1 MQSRKNAKAED
12 VEMIFKDYYKILGL
26 ETNKVTIDQIKVAYR
41 DQAKKYHPDVNQ
53 TSGISEERFKD
64 INEAYKIL
72 SNPVTKR
79 KYDRSW
85 NSKVKKKKTKKK
97 QKVESTGSF
106 WKDFLGILLGD
117 NLVRKE
123 KKEKAKQAKVKVKG
137 ENIETDI
144 EVSIEEA
151 YYGANKKISLRAV
164 DGKMKQIDVK
174 IPAGILENEKIRL
187 IGLGKNG
194 KNGGKNGDLLIKVKM
209 NKKSGLKLVGY
220 DLSTSLKITP
230 WEAALGTKVT
240 MNILG
245 EDVNILVP
253 PCTSSG
259 EAICVEQMGYKDG
272 KGKRGNLYIEI
283 CIVLPKRMKTEE
295 KKLYEALQKIDSYH
309 PRDSIQET
317 N

>member
-1 MQSRKNAKAED
+1 
-12 VEMIFKDYYKILGL
+12 MIFKDYYKILGL

-53 TSGISEERFKD
+53 TSGMSEERFKD

-72 SNPVTKR
+72 SNPATKR

-85 NSKVKKKKTKKK
+85 NSKIKKKKAKKK
-97 QKVESTGSF
+97 QKVETTGSF

-117 NLVRKE
+117 NLVQKE
-123 KKEKAKQAKVKVKG
+123 KKQKAKQAKVKVKG

-144 EVSIEEA
+144 EISIEEA

-194 KNGGKNGDLLIKVKM
+194 QNGGKNGDLLIKVKM
-209 NKKSGLKLVGY
+209 DQKSGLKLIGY

-230 WEAALGTKVT
+230 WEAALGTKVQ
-240 MNILG
+240 MNLLG
-245 EDVNILVP
+245 EDVNIIVP
-253 PCTSSG
+253 PCTSSE
-259 EAICVEQMGYKDG
+259 EAICVEEMGYKDG

-283 CIVLPKRMKTEE
+283 CIVLPKRMKKEE
-295 KKLYEALQKIDSYH
+295 KKLYEALQKMDTYH
-309 PRDSIQET
+309 PRDAILEI

>member
-1 MQSRKNAKAED
+1 
-12 VEMIFKDYYKILGL
+12 MIFKDYYKILGL

-53 TSGISEERFKD
+53 TSGMSEERFKD

-72 SNPVTKR
+72 SNPATKR

-85 NSKVKKKKTKKK
+85 NSKIKKKKAKKK
-97 QKVESTGSF
+97 QKVETTGSF

-117 NLVRKE
+117 NLVQKE
-123 KKEKAKQAKVKVKG
+123 KKQKAKQAKVKVKG

-144 EVSIEEA
+144 EISIEEA

-174 IPAGILENEKIRL
+174 IPAGILENEKIRF

-194 KNGGKNGDLLIKVKM
+194 QNGGKNGDLLIKVKM
-209 NKKSGLKLVGY
+209 DQKSGLKLIGY

-230 WEAALGTKVT
+230 WEAALGTKVQ
-240 MNILG
+240 MNLLG
-245 EDVNILVP
+245 EDVNIIVP

-259 EAICVEQMGYKDG
+259 EAICVEEMGYKDG

-283 CIVLPKRMKTEE
+283 CIVLPKRMKKEE
-295 KKLYEALQKIDSYH
+295 KKLYEALQKMDTYH
-309 PRDSIQET
+309 PRDAILEI

>member
-123 KKEKAKQAKVKVKG
+123 KREKAKQAKVKVKG

-144 EVSIEEA
+144 EVTIEEA

-164 DGKMKQIDVK
+164 DGKMKQIEVK

-194 KNGGKNGDLLIKVKM
+194 QNGGKNGDLLIKVKM
-209 NKKSGLKLVGY
+209 NQKSGLKLIGY

-230 WEAALGTKVT
+230 WEAALGTKVS

-309 PRDSIQET
+309 PRDSIQEI

>member
-1 MQSRKNAKAED
+1 
-12 VEMIFKDYYKILGL
+12 MIFKDYYKILGL

-72 SNPVTKR
+72 SNPATKR

-85 NSKVKKKKTKKK
+85 NSKIKKKKAKKK

-117 NLVRKE
+117 NLVQKE
-123 KKEKAKQAKVKVKG
+123 KKQKAKQAKVKVKG

-144 EVSIEEA
+144 EISIEEA

-194 KNGGKNGDLLIKVKM
+194 QNGGKNGDLLIKVKM
-209 NKKSGLKLVGY
+209 DQKSGLKLIGY

-230 WEAALGTKVT
+230 WEAALGTKVQ

-245 EDVNILVP
+245 EDVNIIVP

-259 EAICVEQMGYKDG
+259 EAICVEEMGYKDG

-283 CIVLPKRMKTEE
+283 CIVLPKRMKKEE
-295 KKLYEALQKIDSYH
+295 KKLYEALQKMDTYH
-309 PRDSIQET
+309 PRDTILEI

>member
-1 MQSRKNAKAED
+1 
-12 VEMIFKDYYKILGL
+12 MIFKDYYKILGL

-53 TSGISEERFKD
+53 TSGMSEERFKD

-72 SNPVTKR
+72 SNPATKR

-85 NSKVKKKKTKKK
+85 NSKIKKKKAKKK

-117 NLVRKE
+117 SLVQKE
-123 KKEKAKQAKVKVKG
+123 KKQKAKQAKVKVKG

-144 EVSIEEA
+144 EISIEEA

-194 KNGGKNGDLLIKVKM
+194 QNGGKNGDLLIKVKM
-209 NKKSGLKLVGY
+209 DQKSGLKLIGY

-230 WEAALGTKVT
+230 WEAALGTKVQ
-240 MNILG
+240 MNLLG
-245 EDVNILVP
+245 EDVNIIVP

-259 EAICVEQMGYKDG
+259 EAICVEEMGYKDG

-283 CIVLPKRMKTEE
+283 CIVLPKRMKKEE
-295 KKLYEALQKIDSYH
+295 KKLYEALQKMDTYH
-309 PRDSIQET
+309 PRDAIL
-317 N
+317 

>member
-164 DGKMKQIDVK
+164 DGKMKQIEVK

-194 KNGGKNGDLLIKVKM
+194 QNGGKNGDLLIKVKM
-209 NKKSGLKLVGY
+209 DQKSGLKLVGY

-309 PRDSIQET
+309 PRDSIQEI

>member
-1 MQSRKNAKAED
+1 
-12 VEMIFKDYYKILGL
+12 MIFKDYYKILGL

-53 TSGISEERFKD
+53 TSGMSEERFKD

-72 SNPVTKR
+72 SNPATKR

-85 NSKVKKKKTKKK
+85 NSKIKKKKAKKK

-117 NLVRKE
+117 NLVQKE
-123 KKEKAKQAKVKVKG
+123 KKQKAKQAKVKVKG

-144 EVSIEEA
+144 EISIEEA

-194 KNGGKNGDLLIKVKM
+194 QNGGKNGDLLIKVKM
-209 NKKSGLKLVGY
+209 DQKSGLKLIGY

-230 WEAALGTKVT
+230 WEAALGTKVQ
-240 MNILG
+240 MNLLG
-245 EDVNILVP
+245 EDVNIIVP

-259 EAICVEQMGYKDG
+259 EAICVEEMGYKDG

-283 CIVLPKRMKTEE
+283 CIVLPKRMKKEE
-295 KKLYEALQKIDSYH
+295 KKLYEALQKMDTYH
-309 PRDSIQET
+309 PRDAILEI

>member
-1 MQSRKNAKAED
+1 
-12 VEMIFKDYYKILGL
+12 MIFKDYYKILGL

-53 TSGISEERFKD
+53 TSGMSEERFKD

-72 SNPVTKR
+72 SNPATKR

-85 NSKVKKKKTKKK
+85 NSKIKKKKAKKK
-97 QKVESTGSF
+97 QKVETTGSF

-117 NLVRKE
+117 NLVQKE
-123 KKEKAKQAKVKVKG
+123 KKQKAKQAKVKVKG

-144 EVSIEEA
+144 EISIEEA

-194 KNGGKNGDLLIKVKM
+194 QNGGKNGDLLIKVKM
-209 NKKSGLKLVGY
+209 DQKSGLKLIGY

-230 WEAALGTKVT
+230 WEAALGTKVQ
-240 MNILG
+240 MNLLG
-245 EDVNILVP
+245 EDVNIIVP

-259 EAICVEQMGYKDG
+259 EAICVEEMGYKDG

-283 CIVLPKRMKTEE
+283 CIVLPKRKKKEE
-295 KKLYEALQKIDSYH
+295 KKLYEALQKMDTYH
-309 PRDSIQET
+309 PRDAILEI

>member
-1 MQSRKNAKAED
+1 
-12 VEMIFKDYYKILGL
+12 MIFKDYYKILGL

-53 TSGISEERFKD
+53 TSGMSEERFKD

-72 SNPVTKR
+72 SNPATKR

-85 NSKVKKKKTKKK
+85 NSKIKKKKAKKK
-97 QKVESTGSF
+97 QKVETTGSF

-117 NLVRKE
+117 SLVQKE
-123 KKEKAKQAKVKVKG
+123 KKQKAKQAKVKVKG

-144 EVSIEEA
+144 EISIEEA

-194 KNGGKNGDLLIKVKM
+194 QNGGKNGDLLIKVKM
-209 NKKSGLKLVGY
+209 DQKSGLKLIGY

-230 WEAALGTKVT
+230 WEAALGTKVQ
-240 MNILG
+240 MNLLG
-245 EDVNILVP
+245 EDVNIIVP

-259 EAICVEQMGYKDG
+259 EAICVEEMGYKDG

-283 CIVLPKRMKTEE
+283 CIVLPKRMKKEE
-295 KKLYEALQKIDSYH
+295 KKLYEALQKMDTYH
-309 PRDSIQET
+309 PRDAILEI